1 MKFSDIT
8 GEDILSEAP
17 MGFMNTVKTAA
28 KAINPFSLK
37 GRSQSRGQFT
47 TGRTANKL
55 YADYYNYLGKSGQKA
70 TPTSI
75 ISFLTNFGYS
85 PSDIDTAKSELD
97 KIKID
102 PKKTAQPIEPSL
114 DPEKSKTS
122 VAPKPQQKP
131 QSPEEQERRKKELQG
146 RRAAG
151 TNFAAAGG
159 KGFSQSQAS
168 GPNPNAQPSGMNEDE
183 QQPEQELSKQQID
196 NIFNKIIQVRATANS
211 NQSNNQ
217 SSNRISGRV
226 MPNDNALGQTSNTSP
241 SNTTSAP
248 RIGINDVL
256 NFYKAN
262 PQERPKVKDGIAK
275 IDQTNR

>member
-37 GRSQSRGQFT
+37 GRSQARGQFT
-47 TGRTANKL
+47 TGKTANNL
-55 YADYYNYLGKSGQKA
+55 YAEYYNYLGQSGQKA

-85 PSDIDTAKSELD
+85 SSDIATAKSELD

-102 PKKTAQPIEPSL
+102 PKK
-114 DPEKSKTS
+114 SKPT
-122 VAPKPQQKP
+122 VAPKPEQKP
-131 QSPEEQERRKKELQG
+131 QSPEEQERRRKELQG
-146 RRAAG
+146 RRDAG

-159 KGFSQSQAS
+159 NGFRQSPAS
-168 GPNPNAQPSGMNEDE
+168 GPNPNVQPTGMNEDE
-183 QQPEQELSKQQID
+183 QNPEQELSKQQID
-196 NIFNKIIQVRATANS
+196 NIFNKIIQVRATS
-211 NQSNNQ
+211 DSNQ

-226 MPNDNALGQTSNTSP
+226 MPNDNDLVPSSNASP
-241 SNTTSAP
+241 NNTASAP
-248 RIGINDVL
+248 NIGINDVL

-275 IDQTNR
+275 IDQTNK